1 VGLALG
7 LGVLVGVVPARAQDA
22 AGWPQ
27 FQRDAAH
34 TGTTEEGPEPPY
46 RRIWRFDDPQGT
58 SGLSN
63 PVILGDLVVAVGS
76 TLLYGLDLATG
87 EVEVE
92 LDRLE
97 GPLATPV
104 AVEVDG
110 QRIGVFTAGGGNDAS
125 VAAVDLDGGDRIWT
139 SPLESDSRT
148 GVTLEDDRVY
158 VGDRSGR
165 VYALDVATG
174 RELWEHRDSGDIDA
188 PLVVAD
194 GLVLAMVA
202 DRSETEMRLVAI
214 DVETGRPRW
223 AASPGRLG
231 VVGSGPTVIGDR
243 VLAVFPDRMVRAYDL
258 SDGEL
263 LWTSPLRG
271 FVPAVSSGAT
281 VDGDL
286 LIADLADR
294 AAPGALYRLD
304 GDTGERLWDFQFES
318 IVLRGSPVG
327 VGDAAVLGLGEGELT
342 ALDLDS
348 GRLIWRRATGDG
360 ELGGIAVGTDTLV
373 VKKGGREGGLVAFA
387 HDPEG
392 ELISE
397 VSPTELDLTRM
408 LSNLGLGLLIV
419 VAGAY
424 VLFRFGV
431 GTLLGRGT
439 AADPSAGGDDEAE
452 GEPA

>member
-1 VGLALG
+1 
-7 LGVLVGVVPARAQDA
+7 
-22 AGWPQ
+22 
-27 FQRDAAH
+27 
-34 TGTTEEGPEPPY
+34 
-46 RRIWRFDDPQGT
+46 
-58 SGLSN
+58 
-63 PVILGDLVVAVGS
+63 
-76 TLLYGLDLATG
+76 
-87 EVEVE
+87 
-92 LDRLE
+92 
-97 GPLATPV
+97 
-104 AVEVDG
+104 
-110 QRIGVFTAGGGNDAS
+110 
-125 VAAVDLDGGDRIWT
+125 
-139 SPLESDSRT
+139 
-148 GVTLEDDRVY
+148 
-158 VGDRSGR
+158 
-165 VYALDVATG
+165 
-174 RELWEHRDSGDIDA
+174 
-188 PLVVAD
+188 
-194 GLVLAMVA
+194 
-202 DRSETEMRLVAI
+202 
-214 DVETGRPRW
+214 
-223 AASPGRLG
+223 
-231 VVGSGPTVIGDR
+231 
-243 VLAVFPDRMVRAYDL
+243 MVRAYDL

-271 FVPAVSSGAT
+271 FVPAVSSGAA

-294 AAPGALYRLD
+294 AGPGALYRLD

-342 ALDLDS
+342 ALDIDS
-348 GRLIWRRATGDG
+348 GRLIWRHATGAG

-408 LSNLGLGLLIV
+408 LSNLGLGLLVV

-431 GTLLGRGT
+431 GMLLGRGT
-439 AADPSAGGDDEAE
+439 AADPSAGGDDAE